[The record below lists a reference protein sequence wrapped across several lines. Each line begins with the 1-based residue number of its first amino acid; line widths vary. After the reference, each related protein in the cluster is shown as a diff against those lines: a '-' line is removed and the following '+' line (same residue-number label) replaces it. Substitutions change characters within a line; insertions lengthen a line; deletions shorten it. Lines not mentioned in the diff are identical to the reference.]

1 MGELGCDAS
10 AEDRAEKVLQA
21 LEATCHAMCLGD
33 DEEHSDRSKA
43 WADNLGHNIAF
54 VSSPLSFL
62 ARLGVVRKCAKGPLR
77 IGSEHA
83 KFRRRL
89 CTKRERP
96 RVRRLLVKWVLLA
109 DAIGCTEA
117 PKTCQDWVK
126 QFDNLQQKMREHRA
140 VLLRR
145 GGVTHMLCLQT
156 ALTAMM
162 LVGVDVTCLLYTFGD
177 LSGQACLSMCVW
189 VALTCVKP
197 THRSSWFVGMYL
209 FHRSP

>member
-62 ARLGVVRKCAKGPLR
+62 ARLGIVRKCAKGPLR

-126 QFDNLQQKMREHRA
+126 QFGNLQQKMREHRA

-145 GGVTHMLCLQT
+145 WGVQHMYVMLTDRLDSHDVGRGGRDMPLVHVRGFVWTGMFIHVCLGGPD
-156 ALTAMM
+156 M
-162 LVGVDVTCLLYTFGD
+162 
-177 LSGQACLSMCVW
+177 
-189 VALTCVKP
+189 
-197 THRSSWFVGMYL
+197 R
-209 FHRSP
+209 